1 MSMTF
6 FTYICHF
13 EHCNFFHSFFYKWP
27 ISSSWLCLPVQDS
40 MRESIRV
47 YVPAGCSPVCLVI
60 PVREAAL
67 FHRRHRAEWIGRCGG
82 YVQQLSKS
90 EASLN
95 FVIYIPFL
103 SFSRGHIKSRW
114 SCEWPLIAGNV
125 TAVRVKCGLQTHPN
139 DSKTVT
145 DISSSRLPAGRIS
158 PHLKFHQH
166 AAGATMVDLSN
177 NP

>member
-1 MSMTF
+1 MTF
-6 FTYICHF
+6 FSYFCHY
-13 EHCNFFHSFFYKWP
+13 EHYNFFHSFFYKWRM
-27 ISSSWLCLPVQDS
+27 SSSWHCLPVQDS

-47 YVPAGCSPVCLVI
+47 SVPAGCSVVCLVI
-60 PVREAAL
+60 PVREASL
-67 FHRRHRAEWIGRCGG
+67 FHRRHHAEWLGRCGG
-82 YVQQLSKS
+82 YVQQLLKS

-103 SFSRGHIKSRW
+103 SLSSGHIKSRW

-125 TAVRVKCGLQTHPN
+125 TAVRVKYGPKTHQN

-145 DISSSRLPAGRIS
+145 DISSSCLPAGRIS

-166 AAGATMVDLSN
+166 AAGAPKVDLSN

>member
-1 MSMTF
+1 M
-6 FTYICHF
+6 
-13 EHCNFFHSFFYKWP
+13 
-27 ISSSWLCLPVQDS
+27 
-40 MRESIRV
+40 
-47 YVPAGCSPVCLVI
+47 
-60 PVREAAL
+60 
-67 FHRRHRAEWIGRCGG
+67 
-82 YVQQLSKS
+82 QQLLKS

-103 SFSRGHIKSRW
+103 SLSHRHIKSSW
-114 SCEWPLIAGNV
+114 SCEWPLIADNV
-125 TAVRVKCGLQTHPN
+125 TAVRVKCGLKIHPN

-166 AAGATMVDLSN
+166 AAGATKVEPSN

>member
-1 MSMTF
+1 MAHLVLLTLSPCTKQ
-6 FTYICHF
+6 Y
-13 EHCNFFHSFFYKWP
+13 E
-27 ISSSWLCLPVQDS
+27 
-40 MRESIRV
+40 RV
-47 YVPAGCSPVCLVI
+47 YVPAGSSPVCLVI
-60 PVREAAL
+60 PVREASL
-67 FHRRHRAEWIGRCGG
+67 FHRRHRAEWLGRCGG

-103 SFSRGHIKSRW
+103 FLSRGHIKSRW
-114 SCEWPLIAGNV
+114 SCEWPLITGNV
-125 TAVRVKCGLQTHPN
+125 TAVWVKCGLQTYPN

-145 DISSSRLPAGRIS
+145 DISSSRKPAGRIS

-166 AAGATMVDLSN
+166 AAGATKMYLSN